1 MKQKILVLYRTILER
16 EQVLS
21 RLTGMVDADI
31 CTCALHDNV
40 QVLPSQ
46 LVVCYCPN
54 LLFACQL
61 KNRIRRPK
69 LLLFASADLASMVS
83 LLDDER
89 CTTLSLH
96 CTAGRIAEI
105 VQYIFHAHVQQ
116 PQPVSLTGRE
126 MQVIRL
132 LVSGQDNRQI
142 AFSLGIKVSTV
153 IAHKK
158 HLFLKS
164 GMHSTS
170 QLVVW
175 ALLKQGI

>member
-1 MKQKILVLYRTILER
+1 MKHTILVLYRTILER

-21 RLTGMVDADI
+21 RMTGMVDAGI
-31 CTCALHDNV
+31 CTCALHENV

-54 LLFACQL
+54 LVFAYQL
-61 KNRIRRPK
+61 KNRIRESK
-69 LLLFASADLASMVS
+69 LLLFAPADLASMFS
-83 LLDDER
+83 LLNDGR
-89 CTTLSLH
+89 CMTLSLH
-96 CTAGRIAEI
+96 CTAERIAEI
-105 VQYIFHAHVQQ
+105 VQYAFHVPVQQ
-116 PQPVSLTGRE
+116 PQSVSLTGRE

-142 AFSLGIKVSTV
+142 ALSLGIKVSTV